1 MLTDQV
7 IFSSLLVD
15 IIQGFWLHFA
25 IFILFFFL
33 LTQHNV
39 RFLSLIIVTDK
50 HMLLL
55 LYILIVNHVT
65 PCLRHFID
73 QVADCWVNLDHVHLI
88 VASVDNTIDV
98 LLMHLVHSR
107 LDTLGPKI
115 LVSLSLQLV
124 SRVLLDLPHD
134 SSHLLLLAILSDD
147 NGTIVLCLEMCSLL
161 VDRVS

>member
-88 VASVDNTIDV
+88 VASVDNTIGV

-107 LDTLGPKI
+107 LDTLGSKI

-134 SSHLLLLAILSDD
+134 ASHLLLLAILSDD
-147 NGTIVLCLEMCSLL
+147 NRTVVLCLEMCRLL